1 MNYKLI
7 NFTIEKSNGNSV
19 ANAAGKYEASEYLKC
34 AAMNPFDPQEPT
46 HNVVNFDQNIVKLY
60 KSMLPQ
66 SRGGELPDDESWTEG
81 NLKPIYRVLL
91 NAMSMEYD
99 LGGDYCR
106 TYTTPIINAEGETVH
121 DAGDV
126 VCNADKTPKVF
137 SKILIFVRY
146 AFETEPVLDASGM
159 PKFDAEGNP
168 MQKVMRDEHGQPI
181 KSWVKGWSPSEVGES
196 MRRLL
201 ISKEA
206 AYAKLG
212 TVVDVP
218 KPTAEDI
225 FDTPDKDADA
235 NTDNADNA

>member
-7 NFTIEKSNGNSV
+7 NFSIEKAKGNSI
-19 ANAAGKYEASEYLKC
+19 ADENGAYQASEYLKC

-46 HNVVNFDQNIVKLY
+46 HNVVNFDPNIVKLY
-60 KSMLPQ
+60 KTMLPAK
-66 SRGGELPDDESWTEG
+66 RGGDLPDEDSWTEG
-81 NLKPIYRVLL
+81 SIKPIYRVLL

-106 TYTTPIINAEGETVH
+106 QYTRSIVNAGGETVH
-121 DAGDV
+121 EAGDI
-126 VCNADKTPKVF
+126 VCNEDGTPRVF
-137 SKILIFVRY
+137 SKVLIFVRY

-159 PKFDAEGNP
+159 PKFDADGNP

-181 KSWVKGWSPSEVGES
+181 KSWVKGWSPTEVGES

-201 ISKEA
+201 VSKEV
-206 AYAKLG
+206 AYERLG

-218 KPTAEDI
+218 KPTAEDL
-225 FDTPDKDADA
+225 FDDAETVEVD
-235 NTDNADNA
+235 DADNA